1 MPKRL
6 SGAALIAATIVLAAC
21 GGGSGDATSTDPPVV
36 SDVDTADSTTTIPAE
51 PADSGPATTTAA
63 TAAPT
68 VVTTAPAPATTEQPV
83 EEQVADASLRVYE
96 LYWSCLRTPDDC
108 DVTSGYLPGSDAFGA
123 LTSTVND
130 LAAGGLYVGGEDVG
144 YQVIE
149 SIEIKDDHTAVT
161 SCWWATGVLYLLPP
175 IEGAEAT
182 VQNDRRETARQ
193 VDEFVQDP
201 DDGEWKIRRSDQI
214 ELVEDENTCP
224 PEQ

>member
-6 SGAALIAATIVLAAC
+6 SGGTLITATTMLAAC
-21 GGGSGDATSTDPPVV
+21 GTGSGDTTGTDPSLV
-36 SDVDTADSTTTIPAE
+36 SDAITTVSTTTIPVEIVDSE
-51 PADSGPATTTAA
+51 PPTSAAA
-63 TAAPT
+63 TSAPT
-68 VVTTAPAPATTEQPV
+68 TVTTAPAPTTTEQPV
-83 EEQVADASLRVYE
+83 EEQVAVASLRVYD
-96 LYWSCLRTPDDC
+96 LYWSCLRAPNDC
-108 DVTSGYLPGSDAFGA
+108 DIASGYLPGSDAFGA
-123 LTSTVND
+123 LTNTVND
-130 LAAGGLYVGGEDVG
+130 LSAGGLYVGEEDVG

-149 SIEIKDDHTAVT
+149 SVEVKEDHTAVT

-182 VQNDRRETARQ
+182 IQNDRTETARQ

>member
-6 SGAALIAATIVLAAC
+6 SGATLITAAIVLAAC
-21 GGGSGDATSTDPPVV
+21 GGGSGDTTSTDPPAV
-36 SDVDTADSTTTIPAE
+36 SGSVTAVPTTTMTAE
-51 PADSGPATTTAA
+51 PVDSEPATTSAA

-68 VVTTAPAPATTEQPV
+68 TVITTPAPTTTEQPV
-83 EEQVADASLRVYE
+83 EEQVADASIRVYD

-108 DVTSGYLPGSDAFGA
+108 DVASGYLPGSDAFGA
-123 LTSTVND
+123 LTNTVND
-130 LAAGGLYVGGEDVG
+130 LAAGGLYVGDEDVG

-161 SCWWATGVLYLLPP
+161 TCWWATGVLYLLPP

-182 VQNDRRETARQ
+182 VQNDRMETARQ